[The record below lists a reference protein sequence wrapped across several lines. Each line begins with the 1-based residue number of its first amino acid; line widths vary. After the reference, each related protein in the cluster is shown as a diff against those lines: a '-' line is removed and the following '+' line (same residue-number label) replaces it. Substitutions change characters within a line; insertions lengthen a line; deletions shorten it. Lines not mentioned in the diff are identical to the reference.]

1 MSNLGRAS
9 IRLRTTSS
17 TRRRRRSWRRS
28 SSLGGRRGKVSFRSK
43 NKSENIFPIKN
54 HSDWVANGSEEDE
67 KNTQEAKEAGSGGE
81 EGKYTTFAIFHY
93 LLLLPV
99 PFISAT
105 PFKEGV
111 CQCRRHISMIVLKVR
126 SHQKLDQP
134 DQRRK
139 SREDVKKILWLK
151 SSV

>member
-81 EGKYTTFAIFHY
+81 EGKSTTFAIFHY

-99 PFISAT
+99 PFISASVAAT
-105 PFKEGV
+105 FQWLSSRCGA
-111 CQCRRHISMIVLKVR
+111 IR
-126 SHQKLDQP
+126 SWIN
-134 DQRRK
+134 RT
-139 SREDVKKILWLK
+139 REERVARMWKRFYDSNLRFN
-151 SSV
+151 